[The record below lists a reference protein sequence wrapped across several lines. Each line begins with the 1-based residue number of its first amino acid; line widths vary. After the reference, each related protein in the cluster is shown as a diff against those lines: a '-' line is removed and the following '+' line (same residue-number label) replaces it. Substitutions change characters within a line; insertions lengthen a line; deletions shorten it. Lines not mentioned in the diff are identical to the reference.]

1 MIRSLY
7 RALLS
12 LHPPEFRDQFGDEM
26 LWIFDELSPAEGEL
40 SLLADGFTSLLRQW
54 IIGYEVWKVMPM
66 VLYWLTIL
74 NTMLMMLMRRGF
86 R

>member
-26 LWIFDELSPAEGEL
+26 LWIFDETRNTEGSL
-40 SLLADGFTSLLRQW
+40 SLLGDGFASVLRQW
-54 IIGYEVWKVMPM
+54 VVGYEIWKVMPM
-66 VLYWLTIL
+66 VIYWLTL
-74 NTMLMMLMRRGF
+74 LDTMLTMLARRGF